1 MKLVAQHLGP
11 TSHSVGRGCCATMG
25 FLRNHK
31 KISTQP
37 LLHAENAKIQ
47 IHLQT
52 ERETSQVDLGIQHSS
67 SCGFFWGLRNRPE
80 ADSRAGENGGE
91 RGLSWERACWEEIPD
106 LEEETH

>member
-1 MKLVAQHLGP
+1 
-11 TSHSVGRGCCATMG
+11 MG

-52 ERETSQVDLGIQHSS
+52 EGKTSQVDVGIEHSS
-67 SCGFFWGLRNRPE
+67 SHGFSRGLRNQTG
-80 ADSRAGENGGE
+80 AGGNGE
-91 RGLSWERACWEEIPD
+91 SKV
-106 LEEETH
+106 